1 MRDILGELTSD
12 FSQHGI
18 LFFVIQSRY
27 KKIEARSLQSLTDCQ
42 RNVTSLLGTVH
53 NQRYRAQ
60 NAALAFSSFF
70 GLVLFCP

>member
-12 FSQHGI
+12 LFSQHGI
-18 LFFVIQSRY
+18 IFFVIQSRY

-53 NQRYRAQ
+53 NQR
-60 NAALAFSSFF
+60 
-70 GLVLFCP
+70 